1 MTINLDFLGGEI
13 FGVNFSMLIAIA
25 VKIIVVYLLIRI
37 AKALVRHFISKATKR
52 EKHALDKTTG
62 NYLQQI
68 LVIAIYVIGVSAI
81 IGNIPGL
88 EKIGSSI
95 LASAGILTAAVALAS
110 QEALSNF
117 IGGAFIVIGK
127 PFKLG
132 DFIDVDGVAAGT
144 VMEITLRHTVIRN
157 AENRMILIPNS
168 KINSSTITNS
178 TIGDPATCAFIEVGV
193 SYNDDLTKAMEVMR
207 DEVMRHPH
215 LIDRRSEAE
224 KEAGEPQVKVKVM
237 ALGDSSITLRAWA
250 WAATSGNAST
260 MRFDLYKNIKE
271 RFDKEGIEIPYPYY
285 NQIVKQG

>member
-1 MTINLDFLGGEI
+1 MDFSFLETEILG
-13 FGVNFSMLIAIA
+13 VSLNVLIGIA
-25 VKIIVVYLLIRI
+25 FKIIVTYLLIRI
-37 AKALVRHFISKATKR
+37 ATALVKHFIRKATKR
-52 EKHALDKTTG
+52 ENHALDRTTG

-117 IGGAFIVIGK
+117 IGGVFIVIGK

-144 VMEITLRHTVIRN
+144 VIEITLRHTVIRN

-207 DEVMRHPH
+207 DEVMQHPN

-250 WAATSGNAST
+250 WAATSGDAAT
-260 MRFDLYKNIKE
+260 MRFDLYKSIKE

-285 NQIVKQG
+285 NQIVKPG

>member
-1 MTINLDFLGGEI
+1 MDLSFMETEF
-13 FGVNFSMLIAIA
+13 FGVSLTMLVSIA
-25 VKIIVVYLLIRI
+25 VKIILIYLLIRL
-37 AKALVRHFISKATKR
+37 ATSLVKHFIRKATKR
-52 EKHALDKTTG
+52 EAHALDKTTG

-68 LVIAIYVIGVSAI
+68 LVIVIYVIGVSAI

-117 IGGAFIVIGK
+117 IGGVFIVVGK

-144 VMEITLRHTVIRN
+144 VIEITLRHTVIRN

-193 SYNDDLTKAMEVMR
+193 SYNDDLDKAMEVLR
-207 DEVMRHPH
+207 DEVMKHPS

-250 WAATSGNAST
+250 WAASSGDAAM
-260 MRFDLYKNIKE
+260 MRFDLYKSIKE
-271 RFDKEGIEIPYPYY
+271 RYDKEGIEIPYPYY
-285 NQIVKQG
+285 NQVVKQA

>member
-1 MTINLDFLGGEI
+1 MNLSFMETEL
-13 FGVNFSMLIAIA
+13 FGVSLTMLVSIA
-25 VKIIVVYLLIRI
+25 VKIILIYLLIRL
-37 AKALVRHFISKATKR
+37 ATSLVKHFIRKATKR
-52 EKHALDKTTG
+52 ETHALDKTTG

-68 LVIAIYVIGVSAI
+68 LVIVIYIIGVSAI

-117 IGGAFIVIGK
+117 IGGVFIVVGK

-144 VMEITLRHTVIRN
+144 VIEITLRHTVIRN

-193 SYNDDLTKAMEVMR
+193 SYNDDLDKAMEVLR
-207 DEVMRHPH
+207 DEVMKHPS

-250 WAATSGNAST
+250 WAASSGDAAT

-271 RFDKEGIEIPYPYY
+271 RYDKEGIEIPYPYY
-285 NQIVKQG
+285 NQIIKQA

>member
-1 MTINLDFLGGEI
+1 METEL
-13 FGVNFSMLIAIA
+13 FGVSLTMLVSIA
-25 VKIIVVYLLIRI
+25 VKIILIYLLIRL
-37 AKALVRHFISKATKR
+37 ATSLVKHFIRKATKR
-52 EKHALDKTTG
+52 ETHALDKTTG

-68 LVIAIYVIGVSAI
+68 LVIVIYIIGVSAI

-117 IGGAFIVIGK
+117 IGGVFIVVGK

-144 VMEITLRHTVIRN
+144 VIEITLRHTVIRN

-193 SYNDDLTKAMEVMR
+193 SYNDDLDKAMEVLR
-207 DEVMRHPH
+207 DEVMKHPS

-250 WAATSGNAST
+250 WAASSGDAAT

-271 RFDKEGIEIPYPYY
+271 RYDKEGIEIPYPYY
-285 NQIVKQG
+285 NQIIKQA

>member
-13 FGVNFSMLIAIA
+13 LGVSFSMLIAIA

-37 AKALVRHFISKATKR
+37 AKALVRLFISKATKR

-237 ALGDSSITLRAWA
+237 ALGNSSITLRAWA

>member
-1 MTINLDFLGGEI
+1 MDLSFMETEL
-13 FGVNFSMLIAIA
+13 FGVSLTMLVSIA
-25 VKIIVVYLLIRI
+25 VKIILIYLLIRL
-37 AKALVRHFISKATKR
+37 ATSLVKHFIRKATKR
-52 EKHALDKTTG
+52 ETHALDKTTS

-68 LVIAIYVIGVSAI
+68 LVIVIYVIGVSAI

-117 IGGAFIVIGK
+117 IGGVFIVVGK

-144 VMEITLRHTVIRN
+144 VIEITLRHTVIRN

-193 SYNDDLTKAMEVMR
+193 SYNDDLDKAMELLR
-207 DEVMRHPH
+207 EEVMKHPN

-250 WAATSGNAST
+250 WAASSGDAAT

-271 RFDKEGIEIPYPYY
+271 RYDKEGIEIPYPYY
-285 NQIVKQG
+285 NQIIKQA

>member
-1 MTINLDFLGGEI
+1 MTMDFSFLETEI
-13 FGVNFSMLIAIA
+13 FGVSLNVLIGIA
-25 VKIIVVYLLIRI
+25 FKIIVTYLLIRI
-37 AKALVRHFISKATKR
+37 ATALVKHFIRKATKR
-52 EKHALDKTTG
+52 ENHALDRTTG

-117 IGGAFIVIGK
+117 IGGVFIVIGK

-144 VMEITLRHTVIRN
+144 VIEITLRHTVIRN

-207 DEVMRHPH
+207 DEVMQHPN

-250 WAATSGNAST
+250 WAATSGDAAT
-260 MRFDLYKNIKE
+260 MRFDLYKSIKE

-285 NQIVKQG
+285 NQIVKPG

>member
-1 MTINLDFLGGEI
+1 METEL
-13 FGVNFSMLIAIA
+13 FGVSLTMLVSIA
-25 VKIIVVYLLIRI
+25 VKIILIYLLIRL
-37 AKALVRHFISKATKR
+37 ATSLVKHFIRKATKR
-52 EKHALDKTTG
+52 ETHALDKTTG

-68 LVIAIYVIGVSAI
+68 LVIVIYIIGVSAI

-117 IGGAFIVIGK
+117 IGGVFIVVGK

-144 VMEITLRHTVIRN
+144 VIEITLRHTVIRN

-193 SYNDDLTKAMEVMR
+193 SYNDDLDKAMELLR
-207 DEVMRHPH
+207 EEVMKHPN

-250 WAATSGNAST
+250 WAASSGDAAT

-271 RFDKEGIEIPYPYY
+271 RYDKEGIEIPYPYY
-285 NQIVKQG
+285 NQIIKQA

>member
-1 MTINLDFLGGEI
+1 MDLSFMETEL
-13 FGVNFSMLIAIA
+13 FGVSLTMLVSIA
-25 VKIIVVYLLIRI
+25 VKIILIYLLIRL
-37 AKALVRHFISKATKR
+37 ATSLVKHFIRKATKR
-52 EKHALDKTTG
+52 ETHALDKTTG

-68 LVIAIYVIGVSAI
+68 LVILIYVIGVSAI
-81 IGNIPGL
+81 IRNIPGL

-95 LASAGILTAAVALAS
+95 HASGGILTAAVALAS

-117 IGGAFIVIGK
+117 IGGVFIVVGK

-144 VMEITLRHTVIRN
+144 VIEITLRHTVIRN

-193 SYNDDLTKAMEVMR
+193 SYNDDLDKAMEVLR
-207 DEVMRHPH
+207 DEVMKHPS

-250 WAATSGNAST
+250 WAASSGDAAT

-271 RFDKEGIEIPYPYY
+271 RYDKEGIEIPYPYY
-285 NQIVKQG
+285 NQIIKQA

>member
-1 MTINLDFLGGEI
+1 MDLSFMETEL
-13 FGVNFSMLIAIA
+13 FGVSLTMLVSIA
-25 VKIIVVYLLIRI
+25 VKIILIYLLIRL
-37 AKALVRHFISKATKR
+37 ATSLVKHFIRKATKR
-52 EKHALDKTTG
+52 ETHALDKTTG

-68 LVIAIYVIGVSAI
+68 LVIVIYVIGVSAI

-117 IGGAFIVIGK
+117 IGGVFIVVGK

-132 DFIDVDGVAAGT
+132 DFIDVDGIAAGT
-144 VMEITLRHTVIRN
+144 VIEITLRHTVIRN

-193 SYNDDLTKAMEVMR
+193 SYNDDLDKAMEVLR
-207 DEVMRHPH
+207 DEIMKHPS

-250 WAATSGNAST
+250 WAASSGDAAT

-271 RFDKEGIEIPYPYY
+271 RYDKEGIEIPYPYY
-285 NQIVKQG
+285 NQIIKQA

>member
-13 FGVNFSMLIAIA
+13 FGVSFSMLIAIA

>member
-1 MTINLDFLGGEI
+1 MDLSFMETEL
-13 FGVNFSMLIAIA
+13 FGVSLTMLVSIA
-25 VKIIVVYLLIRI
+25 VKIILIYLLIRL
-37 AKALVRHFISKATKR
+37 ATSLVKHFIRKATKR
-52 EKHALDKTTG
+52 EAHALDKTTG

-68 LVIAIYVIGVSAI
+68 LVIVIYVIGVSAI

-117 IGGAFIVIGK
+117 IGGVFIVVGK

-144 VMEITLRHTVIRN
+144 VIEITLRHTVIRN

-193 SYNDDLTKAMEVMR
+193 SYNDDLDKAMEVLR
-207 DEVMRHPH
+207 DEVMKHPS

-250 WAATSGNAST
+250 WAASSGDAAT

-271 RFDKEGIEIPYPYY
+271 RYDKEGIEIPYPYY
-285 NQIVKQG
+285 NQIIKQA

>member
-1 MTINLDFLGGEI
+1 METEL
-13 FGVNFSMLIAIA
+13 FGVSLTMLVSIA
-25 VKIIVVYLLIRI
+25 VKIILIYLLIRL
-37 AKALVRHFISKATKR
+37 ATSLVRHFIRKATKR
-52 EKHALDKTTG
+52 ETHALDKTTG

-68 LVIAIYVIGVSAI
+68 LVIVIYVIGVSAI

-117 IGGAFIVIGK
+117 IGGVFIVVGK

-144 VMEITLRHTVIRN
+144 VIEITLRHTVIRN

-193 SYNDDLTKAMEVMR
+193 SYNDDLDKAMEVLR
-207 DEVMRHPH
+207 DEVMKHPS

-250 WAATSGNAST
+250 WAASSGDAAT
-260 MRFDLYKNIKE
+260 MRFDLYKSIKE
-271 RFDKEGIEIPYPYY
+271 RYDKEGIEIPYPYY
-285 NQIVKQG
+285 NQIVKQA

>member
-1 MTINLDFLGGEI
+1 METEL
-13 FGVNFSMLIAIA
+13 FGVSLTMLVSIA
-25 VKIIVVYLLIRI
+25 VKIILIYLLIRL
-37 AKALVRHFISKATKR
+37 ATSLVKHFIRKATKR
-52 EKHALDKTTG
+52 EAHALDKTTG

-68 LVIAIYVIGVSAI
+68 LVIVIYVIGVSAI

-117 IGGAFIVIGK
+117 IGGVFIVVGK

-144 VMEITLRHTVIRN
+144 VIEITLRHTVIRN

-193 SYNDDLTKAMEVMR
+193 SYNDDLDKAMEVLR
-207 DEVMRHPH
+207 DEVMKHPS

-250 WAATSGNAST
+250 WAASSGDAT
-260 MRFDLYKNIKE
+260 MMRFDLYKSIKE
-271 RFDKEGIEIPYPYY
+271 RYDKEGIEIPYPYY
-285 NQIVKQG
+285 NQIIKQA

>member
-1 MTINLDFLGGEI
+1 MDLSFMETEF
-13 FGVNFSMLIAIA
+13 FGVSLTMLVSIA
-25 VKIIVVYLLIRI
+25 VKIILIYLLIRL
-37 AKALVRHFISKATKR
+37 ATSLVKHFIRKATKR
-52 EKHALDKTTG
+52 ETHALDKTTG

-68 LVIAIYVIGVSAI
+68 LVIVIYVIGVSAI

-117 IGGAFIVIGK
+117 IGGVFIVVGK

-144 VMEITLRHTVIRN
+144 VIEITLRHTVIRN

-178 TIGDPATCAFIEVGV
+178 TIGDPATCAFIEVDV
-193 SYNDDLTKAMEVMR
+193 SYNDDLDKAMEVLR
-207 DEVMRHPH
+207 DEVMKHPS

-250 WAATSGNAST
+250 WAASSGDAAT

-271 RFDKEGIEIPYPYY
+271 RYDKEGIEIPYPYY
-285 NQIVKQG
+285 NQIIKQA

>member
-1 MTINLDFLGGEI
+1 MTMDFSFLETEILG
-13 FGVNFSMLIAIA
+13 VSLNVLIGIA
-25 VKIIVVYLLIRI
+25 FKIIVTYLLIRI
-37 AKALVRHFISKATKR
+37 ATALVKHFIRKATKR
-52 EKHALDKTTG
+52 ENHALDRTTG

-117 IGGAFIVIGK
+117 IGGVFIVIGK

-144 VMEITLRHTVIRN
+144 VIEITLRHTVIRN

-207 DEVMRHPH
+207 DEVMQHSN

-250 WAATSGNAST
+250 WAATSGDAAT
-260 MRFDLYKNIKE
+260 MRFDLYKSIKE

-285 NQIVKQG
+285 NQIVKPG

>member
-1 MTINLDFLGGEI
+1 MDLSFMETEL
-13 FGVNFSMLIAIA
+13 FGVSLTMLVSIA
-25 VKIIVVYLLIRI
+25 VKIILIYLLIRL
-37 AKALVRHFISKATKR
+37 ATSLVRHFIRKATKR
-52 EKHALDKTTG
+52 EPHALDKTTG

-68 LVIAIYVIGVSAI
+68 LVIVIYVIGVSAI

-117 IGGAFIVIGK
+117 IGGVFIVVGK

-144 VMEITLRHTVIRN
+144 VIEITLRHTVIRN

-193 SYNDDLTKAMEVMR
+193 SYNDDLDKAMEVLR
-207 DEVMRHPH
+207 DEVMKHPS

-250 WAATSGNAST
+250 WAASSGDAAT

-271 RFDKEGIEIPYPYY
+271 RYDKEGIEIPYPYY
-285 NQIVKQG
+285 NQIIKQA

>member
-1 MTINLDFLGGEI
+1 MTIDLSFLKTGFLGVNLDT
-13 FGVNFSMLIAIA
+13 LIAIA
-25 VKIIVVYLLIRI
+25 VKIVVIYLLIRV
-37 AKALVRHFISKATKR
+37 ATALVKHFIRKATRR
-52 EKHALDKTTG
+52 ERHALDKTTG
-62 NYLQQI
+62 NYLQRM

-88 EKIGSSI
+88 EKVGSSI

-117 IGGAFIVIGK
+117 IGGVFIVIGR

-144 VMEITLRHTVIRN
+144 VIEITLRHTVIRN

-193 SYNDDLTKAMEVMR
+193 SYNDDLTKAIEVMR
-207 DEVMRHPH
+207 DEVMLHPN

-250 WAATSGNAST
+250 WAATSGEAST
-260 MRFDLYKNIKE
+260 MRFDLYKSIKE

-285 NQIVKQG
+285 NQIVKPG

>member
-1 MTINLDFLGGEI
+1 MDFSFLETEILG
-13 FGVNFSMLIAIA
+13 VSLNVLIGIA
-25 VKIIVVYLLIRI
+25 FKIIVTYLLIRI
-37 AKALVRHFISKATKR
+37 ATALVKHFIRKATKR
-52 EKHALDKTTG
+52 ENHALDRTTG

-117 IGGAFIVIGK
+117 IGGVFIVIGK

-144 VMEITLRHTVIRN
+144 VIEITLRHTVIRN

-207 DEVMRHPH
+207 DEVMQHPN

-224 KEAGEPQVKVKVM
+224 KEAGEPQVRVKVM

-250 WAATSGNAST
+250 WAATSGDAAT
-260 MRFDLYKNIKE
+260 MRFDLYKSIKE

-285 NQIVKQG
+285 NQIVKPG

>member
-1 MTINLDFLGGEI
+1 MDLSFMETEL
-13 FGVNFSMLIAIA
+13 FGVSLTMLVSIA
-25 VKIIVVYLLIRI
+25 VKIILIYLLIRL
-37 AKALVRHFISKATKR
+37 ATSLVKHFIRKATKR
-52 EKHALDKTTG
+52 ETHALDKTTG

-68 LVIAIYVIGVSAI
+68 LVILIYVIGVSAI

-117 IGGAFIVIGK
+117 IGGVFIVVGK

-144 VMEITLRHTVIRN
+144 VIEITLRHTVIRN

-178 TIGDPATCAFIEVGV
+178 TIGDPATCAFIEVDV
-193 SYNDDLTKAMEVMR
+193 SYNDDLDKAMEVLR
-207 DEVMRHPH
+207 DEVMKHPS

-250 WAATSGNAST
+250 WAASSGDAAT

-271 RFDKEGIEIPYPYY
+271 RYDKEGIEIPYPYY
-285 NQIVKQG
+285 NQIIKQA

>member
-1 MTINLDFLGGEI
+1 MDLSFMETEL
-13 FGVNFSMLIAIA
+13 FGVSLTMLVSIA
-25 VKIIVVYLLIRI
+25 VKIILIYLLIRL
-37 AKALVRHFISKATKR
+37 ATSLVRHFIRKATKR
-52 EKHALDKTTG
+52 ETHALDKTTG

-68 LVIAIYVIGVSAI
+68 LVIVIYVIGVSAI

-117 IGGAFIVIGK
+117 IGGVFIVVGK

-144 VMEITLRHTVIRN
+144 VIEITLRHTVIRN

-193 SYNDDLTKAMEVMR
+193 SYNDDLDKAMEVLR
-207 DEVMRHPH
+207 DEVMKHPS

-250 WAATSGNAST
+250 WAASSGDAAT
-260 MRFDLYKNIKE
+260 MRFDLYKSIKE
-271 RFDKEGIEIPYPYY
+271 RYDKEGIEIPYPYY
-285 NQIVKQG
+285 NQIVKQA

>member
-13 FGVNFSMLIAIA
+13 LGVSFSMLIAIA

-271 RFDKEGIEIPYPYY
+271 RFDKEGIEIPYPY
-285 NQIVKQG
+285 

>member
-1 MTINLDFLGGEI
+1 METEL
-13 FGVNFSMLIAIA
+13 FGVSLTMLVSIA
-25 VKIIVVYLLIRI
+25 VKIILIYLLIRL
-37 AKALVRHFISKATKR
+37 ATSLVKHFIRKATKR
-52 EKHALDKTTG
+52 EAHALDKTTG

-68 LVIAIYVIGVSAI
+68 LVIVIYVIGVSAI

-117 IGGAFIVIGK
+117 IGGVFIVVGK

-144 VMEITLRHTVIRN
+144 VIEITLRHTVIRN

-193 SYNDDLTKAMEVMR
+193 SYNDDLDKAMEVLR
-207 DEVMRHPH
+207 DEVMKHPS

-250 WAATSGNAST
+250 WAASSGDAAM
-260 MRFDLYKNIKE
+260 MRFDLYKCTGRELRSLRAN
-271 RFDKEGIEIPYPYY
+271 YY
-285 NQIVKQG
+285 

>member
-1 MTINLDFLGGEI
+1 MDLSFMQAEF
-13 FGVNFSMLIAIA
+13 FGVTLTSLIGIA
-25 VKIIVVYLLIRI
+25 LKIIVIYLLIRI
-37 AKALVRHFISKATKR
+37 MSKIVKHFIRKATKR
-52 EKHALDKTTG
+52 ETHALDQTTG

-68 LVIAIYVIGVSAI
+68 LVIIIYVIGVSAI

-88 EKIGSSI
+88 EKIGSGI
-95 LASAGILTAAVALAS
+95 LASAGILTAAIALAS

-117 IGGAFIVIGK
+117 IGGVFIVIGK

-144 VMEITLRHTVIRN
+144 VIEITLRHTVIRN

-193 SYNDDLTKAMEVMR
+193 SYNDDLTKAMDTLR
-207 DEVMRHPH
+207 DEVMKHPS
-215 LIDRRSEAE
+215 LIDHRSTAE

-237 ALGDSSITLRAWA
+237 TLGDSSITLRAWA
-250 WAATSGNAST
+250 WAAST
-260 MRFDLYKNIKE
+260 GDAAMMKFDLNKSIKE
-271 RFDKEGIEIPYPYY
+271 RFDKENIEIPYPYY
-285 NQIVKQG
+285 NQIVRPK

>member
-1 MTINLDFLGGEI
+1 M
-13 FGVNFSMLIAIA
+13 
-25 VKIIVVYLLIRI
+25 
-37 AKALVRHFISKATKR
+37 
-52 EKHALDKTTG
+52 
-62 NYLQQI
+62 
-68 LVIAIYVIGVSAI
+68 SAI

-144 VMEITLRHTVIRN
+144 VMAITLRHTVIRN

>member
-1 MTINLDFLGGEI
+1 METEL
-13 FGVNFSMLIAIA
+13 FGVSLTMLVSIA
-25 VKIIVVYLLIRI
+25 VKIILIYLLIRL
-37 AKALVRHFISKATKR
+37 ATSLVKHFIRKATKR
-52 EKHALDKTTG
+52 ETHALDKTTG

-68 LVIAIYVIGVSAI
+68 LVIVIYVIGVSAI

-117 IGGAFIVIGK
+117 IGGVFIVVGK

-132 DFIDVDGVAAGT
+132 DFIDVDGIAAGT
-144 VMEITLRHTVIRN
+144 VIEITLRHTVIRN

-193 SYNDDLTKAMEVMR
+193 SYNDDLDKAMEVLR
-207 DEVMRHPH
+207 DEIMKHPS

-250 WAATSGNAST
+250 WAASSGDAAT

-271 RFDKEGIEIPYPYY
+271 RYDKEGIEIPYPYY
-285 NQIVKQG
+285 NQIIKQA

>member
-13 FGVNFSMLIAIA
+13 FGVSFSMLIAIA

-37 AKALVRHFISKATKR
+37 AKALVIHFISKATKR

>member
-1 MTINLDFLGGEI
+1 MDLSFMQAEF
-13 FGVNFSMLIAIA
+13 FGVTLTSLIGIA
-25 VKIIVVYLLIRI
+25 LKIIVIYLLIRI
-37 AKALVRHFISKATKR
+37 MSKIVKHFIRKATKR
-52 EKHALDKTTG
+52 ETHALDQTTG

-68 LVIAIYVIGVSAI
+68 LVIIIYVIGVSAI

-88 EKIGSSI
+88 EKIGSGI
-95 LASAGILTAAVALAS
+95 LASAGILTAAIALAS

-117 IGGAFIVIGK
+117 IGGVFIVIGK

-144 VMEITLRHTVIRN
+144 VIEITLRHTVIRN

-193 SYNDDLTKAMEVMR
+193 SYNDDLTKAMDTLR
-207 DEVMRHPH
+207 DEVMKHPS
-215 LIDRRSEAE
+215 LIDHRSTAE

-237 ALGDSSITLRAWA
+237 TLGDSSITLRAWA
-250 WAATSGNAST
+250 WAAST
-260 MRFDLYKNIKE
+260 GDAAMMKFDLNKSIKE
-271 RFDKEGIEIPYPYY
+271 RFEKENIEIPYPYY
-285 NQIVKQG
+285 NQIVRPK

>member
-1 MTINLDFLGGEI
+1 METEL
-13 FGVNFSMLIAIA
+13 FGVSLTMLVSIA
-25 VKIIVVYLLIRI
+25 VKIILIYLLIRL
-37 AKALVRHFISKATKR
+37 ATSLVKHFIRKATKR
-52 EKHALDKTTG
+52 ETHALDKTTG

-68 LVIAIYVIGVSAI
+68 LVIVIYVIGVSAI

-117 IGGAFIVIGK
+117 IGGVFIVVGK

-132 DFIDVDGVAAGT
+132 DFIDVDGIAAGT
-144 VMEITLRHTVIRN
+144 VIEITLRHTVIRN

-193 SYNDDLTKAMEVMR
+193 SYNDDLDKAMEVLR
-207 DEVMRHPH
+207 DEVMKHPS

-250 WAATSGNAST
+250 WAASSGDAAT

-271 RFDKEGIEIPYPYY
+271 RYDKEGIEIPYPYY
-285 NQIVKQG
+285 NQIIKQA

>member
-13 FGVNFSMLIAIA
+13 LGVSFSMLIAIA

-237 ALGDSSITLRAWA
+237 ALGNSSITLRAWA

>member
-1 MTINLDFLGGEI
+1 METEL
-13 FGVNFSMLIAIA
+13 FGVSLTMLVSIA
-25 VKIIVVYLLIRI
+25 VKIILIYLLIRL
-37 AKALVRHFISKATKR
+37 ATSLVKHFIRKATKR
-52 EKHALDKTTG
+52 ETHALDKTTG

-68 LVIAIYVIGVSAI
+68 LVIVIYVIGVSAI

-117 IGGAFIVIGK
+117 IGGVFIVVGK

-144 VMEITLRHTVIRN
+144 VIEITLRHTVIRN

-193 SYNDDLTKAMEVMR
+193 SYNDDLDKAMEVLR
-207 DEVMRHPH
+207 DEVMKHPS

-250 WAATSGNAST
+250 WAASSGDAAT

-271 RFDKEGIEIPYPYY
+271 RYDKEGIEIPYPYY
-285 NQIVKQG
+285 NQIIKQA